1 MPFGESGMRGWQV
14 CEANG
19 GLGGGGDFAHFGP
32 LRPAPQQLRKAIKFK
47 NFKPNALVT
56 SS

>member
-32 LRPAPQQLRKAIKFK
+32 LRPAPQQLWYAVKLKH
-47 NFKPNALVT
+47 FKPNALPT